1 MKSRA
6 ATLLRQMAPI
16 RFATA
21 KTVVAGAVAGGIL
34 FGSQLVMAAA
44 PTAEFD
50 FTPGV
55 GRVGDPV
62 SFSASVEDPDD
73 DVVSVEWDFENDG
86 TIDDAGENVQ
96 HTYSSSGTRTVRMV
110 VTDATSDTA
119 VVFDTIR
126 VNAPP
131 NATFDLSP
139 SNPTVGQSVSFD
151 ARGSTDDAALAE
163 GSFDWDFDNDGSYD
177 DGSGRQIDH
186 SFPTPGTKTVG
197 LRVTDSEGDT
207 STDSDTVSVSA
218 ANSAPEAAFS
228 FAPPR
233 PNPNQSV
240 AFDAS
245 GSQDD
250 GLLPPT
256 AYAWDFDGDGQF
268 DDALGITPTASYPS
282 GSRTVSLRVTDILGV
297 ADTVSH
303 TVTVNAP
310 PTASFVFSPTG
321 PEIGETVS
329 FEASGS
335 DDGGSLP
342 SGAFGWD
349 FDNNG
354 SIDATGAEAGH
365 AFASSGIKTVRLQ
378 VTDSGGLS
386 TSTTRNVT
394 VSALNTPPNPS
405 FLFSPA
411 RPNIGQTAT
420 FDAGATTDDEAI
432 QDSGFDWD
440 FDGNGSTD
448 AEGREV
454 GHSFSTAGTRTVS
467 LRVTDADGAPAT
479 TTRSVTVNAPPDAAF
494 SFTPANP
501 DVGDPVSFNA
511 AATTDDLAL
520 ANSAYAWDLDNDGAF
535 DDAVGQTAATT
546 FAASGGRL
554 VRLQVTDSGGSS
566 DVATQTVTVAANP
579 APTAT
584 FTFTPARPNVS
595 QTITYNAAG
604 STDDEPIPAT
614 GYAWDYDNDGAFD
627 DATGAAPTGTFA
639 TAGPKTVR
647 LQVTDADGAATVAS
661 VPVTVNAPP
670 TADFTFTPT
679 PVLKDRVVNFS
690 ATASDDLALPAAPYT
705 WDLNGDNVFGD
716 GGFTGATASTTFTTA
731 GAKTVRVRV
740 TDSGASATTIT
751 KTVNVNTVPVADFTV
766 NPQTPR
772 LNETVTFASTS
783 TDADTGQTLALAWDL
798 DADGQF
804 DDSTAASPTRAFPT
818 QGEKVVRL
826 RVTDTLGS
834 THIRERRF
842 EVQTVAPVAGF
853 TSSPAAPLPG
863 QTVTFTSTAT
873 PSPGSV
879 INKIEWK
886 FDATSGFVPGGSVA
900 THTFRTAGRHTV
912 ELKVTDANGFDIAT
926 TEIVVNAAPTALIRF
941 SPASPY
947 AGDVVDFASLSR
959 DPDGYLTSEAWDLD
973 GDGQFDDARGR
984 VASKAFS
991 TLGAH
996 TVRLRAVDSAGA
1008 GAVHAVTLNVWPRP
1022 VPPPPTPEQLD
1033 ATVRI
1038 SSRPGKGSTLITRL
1052 GVRTSRGA
1060 TVRATCKGKGCP
1072 RGKASS
1078 TRSRGKALRLRS
1090 LERRLWAGSRIRIY
1104 VTAKGKVGS
1113 YTTLLIRRSKLP
1125 SRKDLCLAPGTTRTM
1140 RCPS

>member
-44 PTAEFD
+44 PTADFD

-55 GRVGDPV
+55 GRVGQPV
-62 SFSASVEDPDD
+62 SFSASIDDPDG

-86 TIDDAGENVQ
+86 SFDDAGENVQ

-131 NATFDLSP
+131 NASFQSSP
-139 SNPTVGQSVSFD
+139 SNPTVGQSVNFD
-151 ARGSTDDAALAE
+151 ASGSTDDAALAD
-163 GSFDWDFDNDGSYD
+163 GGFDWDFDEDGSYD
-177 DGSGRQIDH
+177 DGSGRQISH
-186 SFPTPGTKTVG
+186 SFSTPGTRTVG

-207 STDSDTVSVSA
+207 STDSHSVSVTA
-218 ANSAPEAAFS
+218 ANAAPDAAFTFS
-228 FAPPR
+228 PAR

-240 AFDAS
+240 AFDGS
-245 GSQDD
+245 GSSDD
-250 GLLPPT
+250 GLLLPT
-256 AYAWDFDGDGQF
+256 AYAWDLDGDGQF
-268 DDALGITPTASYPS
+268 DDALGVTPTFSYAS
-282 GSRTVSLRVTDILGV
+282 GSRTVSLRVTDVLGV
-297 ADTVSH
+297 PDTVSH

-310 PTASFVFSPTG
+310 PTVSFTFSPAA
-321 PEIGETVS
+321 PEVGQTVS
-329 FEASGS
+329 FDGSGS
-335 DDGGSLP
+335 DDGSLSSGS
-342 SGAFGWD
+342 FGWD

-354 SIDATGAEAGH
+354 SIDATGDEADH
-365 AFASSGIKTVRLQ
+365 AFPTSGIKTVRLQ

-386 TSTTRNVT
+386 TSTTRTVT
-394 VSALNTPPNPS
+394 VSALNTPPVPS
-405 FLFSPA
+405 FIFSPA

-420 FDAGATTDDEAI
+420 FDAGGTTDDESI
-432 QDSGFDWD
+432 PDSGFDWD
-440 FDGNGSTD
+440 FDGNGTTD

-454 GHSFSTAGTRTVS
+454 GHAFPSAGARTVS

-479 TTRSVTVNAPPDAAF
+479 TTRTVTVNAPPAASF
-494 SFTPANP
+494 SFSPPNP

-520 ANSAYAWDLDNDGAF
+520 ANSAYTWDLDNDGAF
-535 DDAVGQTAATT
+535 DDAVGPTAGTT
-546 FAASGGRL
+546 FTSSGGRI
-554 VRLQVTDSGGSS
+554 VRLQVTDSGGSTG
-566 DVATQTVTVAANP
+566 VATQTVTVAANP
-579 APTAT
+579 APTAS
-584 FTFTPARPNVS
+584 FTVTPARPNVA
-595 QTITYNAAG
+595 QAITYSAAG
-604 STDDEPIPAT
+604 STDDEPIPAG

-627 DATGAAPTGTFA
+627 DATGVAPTGTFA
-639 TAGPKTVR
+639 TAGAKTVR

-661 VPVTVNAPP
+661 VTVTVNAPP
-670 TADFTFTPT
+670 TVDFTFTPT
-679 PVLKDRVVNFS
+679 PPVRGVAVNFT
-690 ATASDDLALPAAPYT
+690 ATASDDLALPAGAYT
-705 WDLNGDNVFGD
+705 WDLDGNNTFGD
-716 GGFTGATASTTFTTA
+716 GGFTGATASTTFATA

-740 TDSGASATTIT
+740 TDSGASATTVT

-772 LNETVTFASTS
+772 LNETVTFTSTS
-783 TDADTGQTLALAWDL
+783 TDADGQALTLAWDL

-804 DDSTAASPTRAFPT
+804 DDSIVANPTRAYPT

-826 RVTDTLGS
+826 RVTDSVGS

-842 EVQTVAPVAGF
+842 DVQTVAPVAGF
-853 TSSPAAPLPG
+853 TSTPAAPLPG

-886 FDATSGFVPGGSVA
+886 FDATSEFVPGGSVA
-900 THTFRTAGRHTV
+900 THAFQTAGRHTV
-912 ELKVTDANGFDIAT
+912 DLKVTDSNGVDIAT
-926 TEIVVNAAPTALIRF
+926 AEIVVNAAPTALIRF

-959 DPDGYLTSEAWDLD
+959 DPDGYLASEMWDLD
-973 GDGQFDDARGR
+973 GDGQFDDARGK

-996 TVRLRAVDSAGA
+996 TVRLRVVDGSGA
-1008 GAVHAVTLNVWPRP
+1008 GAVHAVTLNVRARP
-1022 VPPPPTPEQLD
+1022 VPPAAPDQVD
-1033 ATVRI
+1033 STVRI
-1038 SSRPGKGSTLITRL
+1038 SSRPGKGFTRITRL
-1052 GVRTSRGA
+1052 GVRTSKGA
-1060 TVRATCKGKGCP
+1060 IVRANCKGKGCP

-1090 LERRLWAGSRIRIY
+1090 LERRLWPGSRIRIY
-1104 VTAKGKVGS
+1104 VTSKGKVGS
-1113 YTTLLIRRSKLP
+1113 YTTLLIRRGKLP

>member
-1 MKSRA
+1 M
-6 ATLLRQMAPI
+6 LRLMAPI

-44 PTAEFD
+44 PSADFD

-55 GRVGDPV
+55 GRVGQPV
-62 SFSASVEDPDD
+62 SFSASTEDPDAD
-73 DVVSVEWDFENDG
+73 IVSVEWDFENDG
-86 TIDDAGENVQ
+86 SFDDAGQNVQ
-96 HTYSSSGTRTVRMV
+96 HTYLSSGTRTVRMV

-131 NATFDLSP
+131 NAAFHFSP
-139 SNPTVGQSVSFD
+139 SSPTAGEQVSFD
-151 ARGSTDDAALAE
+151 GSDSTDDAALAD
-163 GSFDWDFDNDGSYD
+163 GSFDWDFDADGAYD
-177 DGSGRQIDH
+177 DASGRQVGH
-186 SFPTPGTKTVG
+186 SFSTPGTKPVG

-207 STDSDTVSVSA
+207 STDSDTVSVA
-218 ANSAPEAAFS
+218 AVNSAPDAAFS
-228 FAPPR
+228 FSPPR
-233 PNPNQSV
+233 PNPNQGV

-245 GSQDD
+245 GTSDD
-250 GLLPPT
+250 GPLLPT
-256 AYAWDFDGDGQF
+256 DYAWDLDGDGQF
-268 DDALGITPTASYPS
+268 DDALGVTPTFTYASD
-282 GSRTVSLRVTDILGV
+282 SRTVSLRVTDVLGV
-297 ADTVSH
+297 PDTVSH

-310 PTASFVFSPTG
+310 PSASFVFSPNA
-321 PEIGETVS
+321 PEVGQTVG
-329 FEASGS
+329 FDASGS
-335 DDGGSLP
+335 GDDLSLSSGS
-342 SGAFGWD
+342 FGWD

-354 SIDATGAEAGH
+354 SIDATGAEADH
-365 AFASSGIKTVRLQ
+365 AFPTSGVKTVRLQ

-386 TSTTRNVT
+386 TSTTRNVP
-394 VSALNTPPNPS
+394 VSALNTPPLPS
-405 FLFSPA
+405 FIFSPA

-420 FDAGATTDDEAI
+420 FDAGGTTDDESIPDA
-432 QDSGFDWD
+432 GFDWD

-448 AEGREV
+448 AEGRAV
-454 GHSFSTAGTRTVS
+454 GHAFSSAGARTVS
-467 LRVTDADGAPAT
+467 LRVTDADGASAT
-479 TTRSVTVNAPPDAAF
+479 TSRTVTVNAPPDAAF
-494 SFTPANP
+494 SFTPTNP

-520 ANSAYAWDLDNDGAF
+520 AGSAYAWDLNNDGAF

-546 FAASGGRL
+546 FTVSGGRV
-554 VRLQVTDSGGSS
+554 VRLQVTDSGGST
-566 DVATQTVTVAANP
+566 DVATQTVSVAANP
-579 APTAT
+579 APTAA

-614 GYAWDYDNDGAFD
+614 GYAWDLDGDLAFD
-627 DATGAAPTGTFA
+627 DATGVAPTGSFA
-639 TAGPKTVR
+639 TAGAKTVR
-647 LQVTDADGAATVAS
+647 LQVTDADGAVSTAA

-670 TADFTFTPT
+670 TVNFTFTPT
-679 PVLKDRVVNFS
+679 PPLKGVAVNFT
-690 ATASDDLALPAAPYT
+690 ATASDDLALPAAAYT
-705 WDLNGDNVFGD
+705 WDLDGNNTFGD
-716 GGFTGATASTTFTTA
+716 GGFTGATASTIFATA

-740 TDSGASATTIT
+740 TDSGGSATTVA

-772 LNETVTFASTS
+772 LGETVTFTSTS
-783 TDADTGQTLALAWDL
+783 TDADAGQTLAVAWDL

-804 DDSTAASPTRAFPT
+804 DDSTAANPTRAFPT
-818 QGEKVVRL
+818 EGEKVVRL
-826 RVTDTLGS
+826 RVTDSVGS

-842 EVQTVAPVAGF
+842 EVQSVAPVAGF

-886 FDATSGFVPGGSVA
+886 FDAISGFVQGGSVA
-900 THTFRTAGRHTV
+900 TYAFRTAGRHTV
-912 ELKVTDANGFDIAT
+912 ELKVTDSNGVDIAT
-926 TEIVVNAAPTALIRF
+926 AEIVVNAAPTALIRF
-941 SPASPY
+941 SPSFPY

-959 DPDGYLTSEAWDLD
+959 DPDGYLASETWDLD
-973 GDGQFDDARGR
+973 GDGQFDDARGK
-984 VASKAFS
+984 VASKAFA

-996 TVRLRAVDSAGA
+996 TVRLRVVDGSGA
-1008 GAVHAVTLNVWPRP
+1008 GAVHAVTLNVRARP
-1022 VPPPPTPEQLD
+1022 VPPPPAPEQLD

-1060 TVRATCKGKGCP
+1060 TVRASCKGKGCP